1 MLKYQTTTEYRNML
15 RDLSTADLLTLSESH
30 VNNRVY
36 QELIDAEVERRIANW
51 EVVRQ
56 YESNANQSR
65 NFNWHIQQF

>member
-1 MLKYQTTTEYRNML
+1 MLKYQTTTEYRAML

-51 EVVRQ
+51 EVS
-56 YESNANQSR
+56 YA
-65 NFNWHIQQF
+65 

>member
-30 VNNRVY
+30 VNDQVY

-51 EVVRQ
+51 EIT
-56 YESNANQSR
+56 YA
-65 NFNWHIQQF
+65 